1 MNEGA
6 LQWQHC
12 HIVERYSSGITEQ
25 DAPAWVV
32 QLLLHGEEQPLVDGA
47 WLAELLLELLKP
59 EQQPAIRAALENQA
73 LEPQLLSTSCVDL
86 ARLLLT
92 PWPVREL
99 EPLQAQEV
107 MAQCPWHEPLGEA
120 LELCRS
126 LIAAAL
132 FDGAQEERQALAT
145 ALQTLR
151 QRVLDVQNDRL
162 ATAVIQAARRRGI
175 AVSLV
180 SDLMTPYPLLQLGT
194 GCRSRL
200 LSYSASDGESALGAN
215 ICGNKQLSHTLLQR
229 LGIPVPH
236 QALVPIDAGTELLR
250 RVLAQVGDPCVV
262 KPASQEQGRGVSLNI
277 RGVEALRQAIARAG
291 GYGDAAVL
299 VEQQCPGTY
308 YRLVVLN
315 QQLAWLVQSEPPFVI
330 GDGKLNITDLLEQ
343 ANQARL
349 HKPKAPWLPT
359 SSEAAAIHAAALAD
373 QGFTPT
379 SIPKAGQKVV
389 VTAINPE
396 QRKDW
401 VRQKLLPHEIDPSY
415 SAMASAIAKTLAMSN
430 LGIDVLSTDI
440 RRPLQDPGSVV
451 LELNHRQELGA
462 VWSQRL
468 IEELFPDQSPPHIPI
483 KLVVLGHPSEWRS
496 SWLEGGVSP
505 HPTALSPMVAQWLES
520 DHGAATA
527 GTLRYRHP
535 RELLSNRAIA
545 GLTWVISWDEMVQQG
560 LPCQGI
566 SRLLLPIEEP
576 TDQAE
581 QQLRQQL
588 ISQRGA
594 IPRRF

>member
-330 GDGKLNITDLLEQ
+330 GDGKLNITALLEQ

-594 IPRRF
+594 IPLRF

>member
-12 HIVERYSSGITEQ
+12 RIVERYSSGITEQ

-73 LEPQLLSTSCVDL
+73 LKPQLLSTSCVDL

-132 FDGAQEERQALAT
+132 FDGAQEERQALTT

-330 GDGKLNITDLLEQ
+330 GDGKLNITALLEQ

-401 VRQKLLPHEIDPSY
+401 VRQELWPHEIDPSY
-415 SAMASAIAKTLAMSN
+415 SAMASAVAKTLAMSN

-462 VWSQRL
+462 VRSQRL
-468 IEELFPDQSPPHIPI
+468 IEELFTDQSPPHIPI
-483 KLVVLGHPSEWRS
+483 KLMVLGHPSEWRS

-520 DHGAATA
+520 DHGAAIA

-545 GLTWVISWDEMVQQG
+545 GLTWVISWDELVQQG

-594 IPRRF
+594 IPLRF

>member
-330 GDGKLNITDLLEQ
+330 GDGKLNITALLEQ

-594 IPRRF
+594 IPCRF

>member
-12 HIVERYSSGITEQ
+12 RIVERYSSGITEQ

-330 GDGKLNITDLLEQ
+330 GDGKLNITALLEQ

-349 HKPKAPWLPT
+349 LKPKAPWLPT

-401 VRQKLLPHEIDPSY
+401 VRQELWPHEIDPSY

-468 IEELFPDQSPPHIPI
+468 IEELFTDQSPPHIPI

-545 GLTWVISWDEMVQQG
+545 GLTWVISWDELVQQG

>member
-12 HIVERYSSGITEQ
+12 RIVERYSSGITEQ

-73 LEPQLLSTSCVDL
+73 LKPQLLSTSCVDL

-330 GDGKLNITDLLEQ
+330 GDGKLNITALLEQ

-401 VRQKLLPHEIDPSY
+401 VRQELWPHEIDPSY
-415 SAMASAIAKTLAMSN
+415 SAMASAVAKTLAMSN

-462 VWSQRL
+462 VRSQRL
-468 IEELFPDQSPPHIPI
+468 IEELFTDQSPPHIPI

-545 GLTWVISWDEMVQQG
+545 GLTWVISWDELVQQG

-581 QQLRQQL
+581 KQLRQQL

>member
-1 MNEGA
+1 MNPSA
-6 LQWQHC
+6 PQWQHC
-12 HIVERYSSGITEQ
+12 RIVERYTSGPAEQ
-25 DAPAWVV
+25 DAPAWLV

-59 EQQPAIRAALENQA
+59 EQQPAIRTALESQV
-73 LEPQLLSTSCVDL
+73 LEPQLLSNSCVDL

-92 PWPVREL
+92 PWRVGEL
-99 EPLQAQEV
+99 APFHGQGV
-107 MAQCPWHEPLGEA
+107 MAQSPWHEPLGEA

-126 LIAAAL
+126 FMAAAL
-132 FDGAQEERQALAT
+132 FDGAQQERQAIAT

-151 QRVLDVQNDRL
+151 QRVLDVQKDRL
-162 ATAVIQAARRRGI
+162 AGPVIRAARGRGI

-200 LSYSASDGESALGAN
+200 LSYSASDGESALGAT

-229 LGIPVPH
+229 LGVPVPH
-236 QALVPIDAGTELLR
+236 QVLVPIDADAALLQ
-250 RVLAQVGDPCVV
+250 RVLAQVGEPCVV

-277 RGVEALRQAIARAG
+277 CGVEALGQAIERAG
-291 GYGDAAVL
+291 TYGDAAVL
-299 VEQQCPGTY
+299 VEQQCSGTY

-315 QQLAWLVQSEPPFVI
+315 QQLAWVVQSEPPFVI
-330 GDGKLNITDLLEQ
+330 GDGKRSVAVLLEQ

-349 HKPKAPWLPT
+349 HMPKAPWLPT
-359 SSEAAAIHAAALAD
+359 SSEAARIDAMALAD
-373 QGFTPT
+373 QGVTPT

-401 VRQKLLPHEIDPSY
+401 VRQQFWPHDIDPSY
-415 SAMASAIAKTLAMSN
+415 RSMASAVAKTLAMSN
-430 LGIDVLSTDI
+430 LGIDVLSSDI

-462 VWSQRL
+462 AWSQSL
-468 IEELFPDQSPPHIPI
+468 IDELFPDQSPPHIPI
-483 KLVVLGHPSEWRS
+483 KLVVLGHASEWRS

-505 HPTALSPMVAQWLES
+505 HPTALSPQVAQWLES
-520 DHGAATA
+520 DHSAAIS
-527 GTLRYRHP
+527 GTLRYQHP

-545 GLTWVISWDEMVQQG
+545 GLTWVMSWEELVQQG
-560 LPCQGI
+560 LPCQAI
-566 SRLLLPIEEP
+566 SRLLLPINEP
-576 TDQAE
+576 SDDAE

>member
-330 GDGKLNITDLLEQ
+330 GDGKLNITALLEQ

-401 VRQKLLPHEIDPSY
+401 VRQELLPHEIDPSY

-594 IPRRF
+594 IPLRF

>member
-12 HIVERYSSGITEQ
+12 RIVERYSSGITEQ

-162 ATAVIQAARRRGI
+162 ATAVIQAGRRRGI

-330 GDGKLNITDLLEQ
+330 GDGKLNITALLEQ

-401 VRQKLLPHEIDPSY
+401 VRQELWPHEIDPSY

-468 IEELFPDQSPPHIPI
+468 IEELFTDQSPPHIPI

-545 GLTWVISWDEMVQQG
+545 GLTWVISWDELVQQG

>member
-330 GDGKLNITDLLEQ
+330 GDGKLNITALLEQ

-462 VWSQRL
+462 VWSRRL

>member
-1 MNEGA
+1 M
-6 LQWQHC
+6 
-12 HIVERYSSGITEQ
+12 
-25 DAPAWVV
+25 V

-330 GDGKLNITDLLEQ
+330 GDGKLNITALLEQ

>member
-262 KPASQEQGRGVSLNI
+262 KPASQERGRGVSLNI

-330 GDGKLNITDLLEQ
+330 GDGKLNITALLEQ

>member
-315 QQLAWLVQSEPPFVI
+315 QQLAWLGQSEPPFVI
-330 GDGKLNITDLLEQ
+330 GDGKLNITALLEQ

>member
-1 MNEGA
+1 VNEGA

-12 HIVERYSSGITEQ
+12 RIVERYSSGITEQ

-73 LEPQLLSTSCVDL
+73 LKPQLLSTSCVDL

-330 GDGKLNITDLLEQ
+330 GDGKLNITALLEQ

-401 VRQKLLPHEIDPSY
+401 VRQELWPHEIDPSY
-415 SAMASAIAKTLAMSN
+415 SAMASAVAKTLAMSN

-462 VWSQRL
+462 VRSQRL
-468 IEELFPDQSPPHIPI
+468 IEELFTDQSPPHIPI

-520 DHGAATA
+520 DHGAAIA

-545 GLTWVISWDEMVQQG
+545 GLTWVISWDELVQQG

-588 ISQRGA
+588 ISQRRA

>member
-12 HIVERYSSGITEQ
+12 RIVERYSSGITEQ

-73 LEPQLLSTSCVDL
+73 LKPQLLSTSCVDL

-330 GDGKLNITDLLEQ
+330 GDGKLNITALLEQ

-401 VRQKLLPHEIDPSY
+401 VRQELWPHEIDPSY
-415 SAMASAIAKTLAMSN
+415 SAMASAVAKTLAMSN

-483 KLVVLGHPSEWRS
+483 MLVVLGHPSEWRS

-520 DHGAATA
+520 DHGAAIA

-545 GLTWVISWDEMVQQG
+545 GLTWVISWDELVQQG

-594 IPRRF
+594 IPLRF

>member
-12 HIVERYSSGITEQ
+12 RIVERYSSGITEQ

-162 ATAVIQAARRRGI
+162 ATAVIQAGRRRGI

-330 GDGKLNITDLLEQ
+330 GDGKLNITALLEQ

-349 HKPKAPWLPT
+349 LKPKAPWLPT

-401 VRQKLLPHEIDPSY
+401 VRQELWPHEIDPSY
-415 SAMASAIAKTLAMSN
+415 SAMASAVAKTLAMSN

-468 IEELFPDQSPPHIPI
+468 IEELFTDQSPPHIPI

-545 GLTWVISWDEMVQQG
+545 GLTWVISWDELVQQG

>member
-12 HIVERYSSGITEQ
+12 RIVERYSSGITEQ

-59 EQQPAIRAALENQA
+59 EQQPAIRAALENEA
-73 LEPQLLSTSCVDL
+73 LKPQLLSTSCVDL

-330 GDGKLNITDLLEQ
+330 GDGKLNITALLEQ

-401 VRQKLLPHEIDPSY
+401 VRQELWPHEIDPSY

-468 IEELFPDQSPPHIPI
+468 IEELFTDQSPPHIPI

-520 DHGAATA
+520 DHGAAIA

-545 GLTWVISWDEMVQQG
+545 GLTWVISWDELVQQG

>member
-330 GDGKLNITDLLEQ
+330 GDGKLNITALLEQ

-401 VRQKLLPHEIDPSY
+401 VRQELLPHEIDPSY

>member
-330 GDGKLNITDLLEQ
+330 GDGKLNITALLEQ

>member
-1 MNEGA
+1 VNEGA

-330 GDGKLNITDLLEQ
+330 GDGKLNITALLEQ

>member
-12 HIVERYSSGITEQ
+12 RIVERYSSGITEQ

-330 GDGKLNITDLLEQ
+330 GDGKLNITALLEQ

-401 VRQKLLPHEIDPSY
+401 VRQELWPHEIDPSY

-468 IEELFPDQSPPHIPI
+468 IEELFTDQSPPHIPI

-545 GLTWVISWDEMVQQG
+545 GLTWVISWDELVQQG

>member
-12 HIVERYSSGITEQ
+12 RIVERYSSGITEQ

-32 QLLLHGEEQPLVDGA
+32 QLLLHGKEQPLVDGA

-330 GDGKLNITDLLEQ
+330 GDGKLNITALLEQ

-349 HKPKAPWLPT
+349 LKPKAPWLPT

-401 VRQKLLPHEIDPSY
+401 VRQELWPHEIDPSY

-468 IEELFPDQSPPHIPI
+468 IEELFTDQSPPHIPI

-545 GLTWVISWDEMVQQG
+545 GLTWVISWDELVQQG

>member
-1 MNEGA
+1 VNEGA

-12 HIVERYSSGITEQ
+12 RIVERYSSGITEQ

-330 GDGKLNITDLLEQ
+330 GDGKLNITALLEQ

-349 HKPKAPWLPT
+349 LKPKAPWLPT

-401 VRQKLLPHEIDPSY
+401 VRQELWPHEIDPSY
-415 SAMASAIAKTLAMSN
+415 SAMASAVAKTLAMSN

-468 IEELFPDQSPPHIPI
+468 IEELFTDQSPPHIPI

-545 GLTWVISWDEMVQQG
+545 GLTWVISWDELVQQG

>member
-330 GDGKLNITDLLEQ
+330 GDGKLNITALLEQ

-566 SRLLLPIEEP
+566 TRLLLPIEEP

>member
-12 HIVERYSSGITEQ
+12 RIVERYSSGITEQ

-73 LEPQLLSTSCVDL
+73 LKPQLLSTSCVDL

-277 RGVEALRQAIARAG
+277 RGIEALRQAIARAG

-330 GDGKLNITDLLEQ
+330 GDGKLNITALLEQ

-401 VRQKLLPHEIDPSY
+401 VRQELWPHEIDPSY
-415 SAMASAIAKTLAMSN
+415 SAMASAVAKTLAMSN

-462 VWSQRL
+462 VRSQRL
-468 IEELFPDQSPPHIPI
+468 IEELFTDQSPPHIPI

-520 DHGAATA
+520 DHGAAIA

-545 GLTWVISWDEMVQQG
+545 GLTWVISWDELVQQG

-588 ISQRGA
+588 ISQRRA

>member
-86 ARLLLT
+86 VRLLLT

-330 GDGKLNITDLLEQ
+330 GDGKLNITALLEQ

-401 VRQKLLPHEIDPSY
+401 VRQELLPHEIDPSY

>member
-1 MNEGA
+1 VNEGA

-12 HIVERYSSGITEQ
+12 RIVERYSSGITEQ

-330 GDGKLNITDLLEQ
+330 GDGKLNITALLEQ

-349 HKPKAPWLPT
+349 LKPKAPWLPT

-401 VRQKLLPHEIDPSY
+401 VRQELWPHEIDPSY

-468 IEELFPDQSPPHIPI
+468 IEELFTDQSPPHIPI

-545 GLTWVISWDEMVQQG
+545 GLTWVISWDELVQQG

>member
-12 HIVERYSSGITEQ
+12 RIVERYSSGITEQ

-73 LEPQLLSTSCVDL
+73 LKPQLLSTSCVDL

-330 GDGKLNITDLLEQ
+330 GDGKLNITALLEQ

-401 VRQKLLPHEIDPSY
+401 VRQELWPHEIDPSY
-415 SAMASAIAKTLAMSN
+415 SAMASAVAKTLAMSN

-468 IEELFPDQSPPHIPI
+468 IEELFTDQSPPHIPI
-483 KLVVLGHPSEWRS
+483 MLVVLGHPSEWRS

-520 DHGAATA
+520 DHGAAIA

-545 GLTWVISWDEMVQQG
+545 GLTWVISWDELVQQG

-594 IPRRF
+594 IPLRF

>member
-12 HIVERYSSGITEQ
+12 HIVERYSSGITDQ

-330 GDGKLNITDLLEQ
+330 GDGKLNITALLEQ

>member
-330 GDGKLNITDLLEQ
+330 GDGKLNITALLEQ

-349 HKPKAPWLPT
+349 HKPKARWLPT